1 MTGCTSLCLV
11 LQRAGTLEERLV
23 RSLGL
28 AGVLSLLVVA
38 SSTIGNE
45 ELVLDGHC

>member
-11 LQRAGTLEERLV
+11 LQRAGTLDEGLV

-28 AGVLSLLVVA
+28 ADILSLLVIA
-38 SSTIGNE
+38 SGAIGNE
-45 ELVLDGHC
+45 ELVLDGCC